1 MNFLKL
7 FSSNE
12 REIKGFR
19 RIVEKIN
26 ALEPSMKSL
35 SDEQLRAKTGDF
47 KAKYQAAVA
56 SEQYSDEERQQASRD
71 ILNTLLPEAF
81 AVVREASVRT
91 LGMRHF
97 DVQLIGGMV
106 LHQGRIAEMRT
117 GEGKTLVATL
127 PLYLNAITGRGA
139 HLVTVNDYLSKR
151 DARWNGPVFH
161 LLGLTVGSI
170 HGQSAETSETGRSFI
185 YDPEY
190 VPEDPGEWEKLRPIS
205 RQQAYACDITYGT
218 NHEFGFDYLRDNMAF
233 SAADLVQR
241 ELHYAIVDEVDS
253 ILIDE
258 ARTPLIISGSGNRS
272 SDMYYKMDRV
282 ARRLVKDRDFTV
294 DEKAKTAMLTEEG
307 IAKVEEMTG
316 CGNLSD
322 PENLD
327 VNQYINSAIKAHAVF
342 RKDIDY
348 VVKDGQVTIVDEFTG
363 RLMFG
368 RRWSDG
374 LHQAVEAKEGVQV
387 EEESQTLATITYQ
400 NYFRLYDKLAGMT
413 GTAKTE
419 EDEFRKIYALDVV
432 EVPTNREIMRKD
444 MADVVYKS
452 EEAKFR
458 GITIEVLKAH
468 VREQP
473 VLVGTRSIQV
483 SERISERLLSDQLQL
498 LGATILLRNRLEKAN
513 DMSAEEKR
521 EAHALINGKFDA
533 VVSEFVGDYLPVKD
547 QTGIVRGIW
556 LKDID
561 QAEDSDYLGMLVSRI
576 ARDQPKDVFPAE
588 YAEECAAGR
597 FKVFANHFNQSGGG
611 FVMFGGHPAPGGK
624 RGASGRID
632 MPSLKKLARRLD
644 FDLDMLSDEN
654 VAELAAALEISH
666 SGIDKLKESLK
677 EGVVHSILNAKYHEM
692 EAEIISQAGR
702 RGSVTIATNMAGR
715 GVDIILGGTQLT
727 DEEEDEARRDLAEFD
742 NSDLTWDFDFWKT
755 SNPDKFE
762 GASPEALDVVKRGGL
777 YIIGSE
783 RHESRRIDNQLRG
796 RAGRQGDPG
805 FSKFFVSLEDEL
817 WRLFGDRSN
826 SFLLAGWQE
835 DQAIDAKI
843 LSKMI
848 ERAQKKVEMHHFD
861 MRKHVLEY
869 DDVMN
874 VQRETIYGQRR
885 KILEGVDLRPT
896 VVGYLH
902 QSMQDAIN
910 MFCPEG
916 VHTDEWDID
925 GLFNYVNEILPLE
938 VLIKPADLKG
948 RKREDLEDILG
959 EIVEKTYELKEQ
971 EVGPALMRDVERHI
985 ALDLINRKW
994 IDHLDGMDY
1003 LREGIGLRG
1012 YAQRDPIVEYKKE
1025 AYDLFQEMLTS
1036 IQDEMVRIVYRVQ
1049 TQEPPKRRRMTY
1061 DNVVELAGAEVP
1073 DMGENPNAS
1082 PMARPHAA
1090 PKDKAAQKV
1099 GRNDPC
1105 PCGSGKKFKK
1115 CCLGK
1120 IESQF

>member
-19 RIVEKIN
+19 KIVEKIN
-26 ALEPSMKSL
+26 ALEPSMQAL
-35 SDEQLRAKTGDF
+35 SDEQLRAKTDEF
-47 KAKYQAAVA
+47 KARYKTAV
-56 SEQYSDEERQQASRD
+56 EIDNFSDEERKEASRE
-71 ILNTLLPEAF
+71 ILNALLPEAF
-81 AVVREASVRT
+81 AVVREAGVRT
-91 LGMRHF
+91 LGLRHF

-151 DARWNGPVFH
+151 DARWNGPVFDI
-161 LLGLTVGSI
+161 LGLTVGSI
-170 HGQSAETSETGRSFI
+170 HGQSAETSETGRSFL

-190 VPEDPGEWEKLRPIS
+190 IPEDEKEWEKLRPIS

-233 SAADLVQR
+233 NAAELVQR

-282 ARRLVKDRDFTV
+282 ARRLVRDRDYTV

-307 IAKVEEMTG
+307 TAKVEEMTG

-327 VNQYINSAIKAHAVF
+327 TNQYINAALKAHAVF

-348 VVKDGQVTIVDEFTG
+348 VVKDSQVIIVDEFTG

-374 LHQAVEAKEGVQV
+374 LHQAVEAKEGAQV

-432 EVPTNREIMRKD
+432 EVPTNRAVMRKD
-444 MADVVYKS
+444 VPDVVYKS

-458 GITIEVLKAH
+458 GITIEVLNAH

-483 SERISERLLSDQLQL
+483 SERISERLLSEQLQL
-498 LGATILLRNRLEKAN
+498 LGATILLRNRLEKNA
-513 DMSAEEKR
+513 DLSADEKR
-521 EAHALINGKFDA
+521 EAHALINSKFDA
-533 VVSEFVGDYLPVKD
+533 TVAEFAGDYLPVKD
-547 QTGIVRGIW
+547 QSGIVRGIW
-556 LKDID
+556 LKDED
-561 QAEDSDYLGMLVSRI
+561 NAEDTDYLGVLVSRI
-576 ARDQPKDVFPAE
+576 AREQPKDVFPAE
-588 YAEECAAGR
+588 YAEECAAGKFR
-597 FKVFANHFNQSGGG
+597 VHANRYNQSGGS

-624 RGASGRID
+624 KGATSRLD
-632 MPSLKKLARRLD
+632 LPSLKKLARRLD
-644 FDLDMLSDEN
+644 LDLDMLSDEN
-654 VAELAAALEISH
+654 ISELAAALEISH
-666 SGIDKLKESLK
+666 SGLETLRESLK
-677 EGVVHSILNAKYHEM
+677 EGIEHSILNAKYHER
-692 EAEIISQAGR
+692 EADIISQAGR

-715 GVDIILGGTQLT
+715 GVDIILGGTNLT
-727 DEEEDEARRDLAEFD
+727 DEEEEEASADLADFD
-742 NSDLTWDFDFWKT
+742 MSELTWDFNLWKT
-755 SNPDKFE
+755 NNPDKF
-762 GASPEALDVVKRGGL
+762 GSSNPEALDVVQRGGL

-805 FSKFFVSLEDEL
+805 FSKFFVSLEDDL

-826 SFLLAGWQE
+826 SFLLSGWQE

-843 LSKMI
+843 LSRMI

-861 MRKHVLEY
+861 IRKHVLEY

-874 VQRETIYGQRR
+874 VQRETIYSQRR
-885 KILEGVDLRPT
+885 KILEGADLRPT

-902 QSMQDAIN
+902 QSMQNALN
-910 MFCPEG
+910 MFCRED
-916 VHTDEWDID
+916 VNYDEWDVQ
-925 GLFNYVNEILPLE
+925 GLFEHVNEILPLE
-938 VLIKPADLKG
+938 VLIKPAEFKSLRRD
-948 RKREDLEDILG
+948 ELEDMLG

-971 EVGPALMRDVERHI
+971 EVGSELMRDIERHV

-994 IDHLDGMDY
+994 IDHLDAMDY
-1003 LREGIGLRG
+1003 LREGISLRS
-1012 YAQRDPIVEYKKE
+1012 YAQRDPVVEYKRE
-1025 AYDLFQEMLTS
+1025 AYDLFQQMLTS
-1036 IQDEMVRIVYRVQ
+1036 IQDDMVRVMYRVQ

-1061 DNVVELAGAEVP
+1061 DNVVELSG
-1073 DMGENPNAS
+1073 GEPQGMADPTTSS

-1090 PKDKAAQKV
+1090 PRPSGSQKV

-1120 IESQF
+1120 IESQ

>member
-47 KAKYQAAVA
+47 KARYQAAVA

-91 LGMRHF
+91 LGLRHF

-190 VPEDPGEWEKLRPIS
+190 LPEDPGEWEKLRPTS

-576 ARDQPKDVFPAE
+576 ARDQPKDIFPPE

-624 RGASGRID
+624 RGTSGRID
-632 MPSLKKLARRLD
+632 MPSLKKLARRLE

-666 SGIDKLKESLK
+666 SGVDKLKESLK
-677 EGVVHSILNAKYHEM
+677 EGVVHNILNAKYHEM